1 MSVKRPPRKEGGFS
15 LLEALIAF
23 VIIMIGLLGVAGL
36 QALGVRSS
44 GQAHLRT
51 LASLDAH
58 SLAASMR
65 ANRDYW
71 AKLTPPASILIQ
83 APASGTTV
91 TITPAIDSANCVSET
106 CTPEQTA
113 GYNLKR
119 WGSQLA
125 TMQHEATAK
134 ITRIANSGT
143 SASAYKVRVVWS
155 EQHMQGQGVNAPS
168 SATHH
173 TVVVVQP

>member
-1 MSVKRPPRKEGGFS
+1 MPMKRPPRKESGFS

-44 GQAHLRT
+44 AQAHLRT

-71 AKLTPPASILIQ
+71 ASLLPPSTITIQ
-83 APASGTTV
+83 APTSGTAA
-91 TITPAIDSANCVSET
+91 TIAPAIATANCKSVT
-106 CTPEQTA
+106 CTSEQMA
-113 GYNLKR
+113 GYSLER

-125 TMQHEATAK
+125 AMQHGATAK

-143 SASAYKVRVVWS
+143 SASAYTVRVVWA
-155 EQHMQGQGVNAPS
+155 EQRMQGHGVKAPS